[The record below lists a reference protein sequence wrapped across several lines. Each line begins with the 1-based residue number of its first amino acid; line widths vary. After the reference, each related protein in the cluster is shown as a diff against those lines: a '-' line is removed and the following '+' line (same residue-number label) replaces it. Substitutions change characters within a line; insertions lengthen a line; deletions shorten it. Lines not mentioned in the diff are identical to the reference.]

1 MGTWVLLTAFYG
13 LAKGARD
20 GLKKKA
26 LEKSGVMEVLFL
38 YTALAFLFT
47 LPFSKDI
54 FGIPPIYYL
63 WIFIKSFVIF
73 LAWILAFISIKKMPI
88 SLYGV
93 MDSARMLFSTSIA
106 LIFLGET
113 MTFNKGIG
121 LTLVLLGLIIV
132 NLGHHH
138 SDENVKFKYI
148 IFSLLTCLFNAISG
162 VMDKALMQTGEI
174 TASQLQFWYM
184 LYMTLLYGVYILAA
198 RVPLKLGTL
207 KTNYWIVILSVL
219 FVAADRA
226 LFIANADPESEV
238 TVMTLIKQS
247 SVVITVLSGKL
258 FFKEKHILKRAICA
272 GIVIAGIVVAT
283 LG

>member
-1 MGTWVLLTAFYG
+1 MGIWVLLTAFYG

-93 MDSARMLFSTSIA
+93 MDTARMLFSTSIA

-121 LTLVLLGLIIV
+121 LALVLLGLIIV
-132 NLGHHH
+132 NLGHQN

-184 LYMTLLYGVYILAA
+184 LYMTLLYGVYILVA

-207 KTNYWIVILSVL
+207 KTNYWIVILSIL

-272 GIVIAGIVVAT
+272 GIVIVGIVVAT

>member
-26 LEKSGVMEVLFL
+26 LEKGGVMEVLFF

-47 LPFSKDI
+47 LPFSKNV

-73 LAWILAFISIKKMPI
+73 LAWILAFMSIKKMPI

-93 MDSARMLFSTSIA
+93 MDTARMLFSTSIA

-121 LTLVLLGLIIV
+121 FTLVLLGLIIV
-132 NLGHHH
+132 NLGHQN

-148 IFSLLTCLFNAISG
+148 AFSLLTCLFNAISG

-184 LYMTLLYGVYILAA
+184 LYMTLLYGIYILAA

-207 KTNYWIVILSVL
+207 KTNYWIVVLSIL

-283 LG
+283 LK

>member
-73 LAWILAFISIKKMPI
+73 LAWILAFVSIKKMPI

-93 MDSARMLFSTSIA
+93 MDTARMLFSTSIA

-121 LTLVLLGLIIV
+121 FTLVLLGLIIV
-132 NLGHHH
+132 NLGHQN

-148 IFSLLTCLFNAISG
+148 AFSLLTCLFNAISG
-162 VMDKALMQTGEI
+162 VMDKALMETGEI

-184 LYMTLLYGVYILAA
+184 LYMTLLYGIYILAA

-207 KTNYWIVILSVL
+207 KTNYWIVVLSIL

>member
-26 LEKSGVMEVLFL
+26 LEKGGVMEVLFF

-47 LPFSKDI
+47 LPFSKDV
-54 FGIPPIYYL
+54 FEIPKIYYL

-73 LAWILAFISIKKMPI
+73 LAWILAFVSIKKMPI

-132 NLGHHH
+132 NLGHQN

-162 VMDKALMQTGEI
+162 VMDKALMGTGEI

-184 LYMTLLYGVYILAA
+184 FYMTLLYGGYILVA
-198 RVPLKLGTL
+198 RVPLKLGSL
-207 KTNYWIVILSVL
+207 KTNYWIVILSIL

-247 SVVITVLSGKL
+247 SVVITVLTGKL

-283 LG
+283 LR